1 MHGQIP
7 SFLGV
12 WCFCKPPIIVI
23 LSSDVGLLSITLL
36 SPPINGAN
44 SAADII
50 FEKTHTFIASTLT
63 YDFHISFLAFIYL
76 NQYIVF
82 LNTRQSV
89 GTHIRAN
96 FQTLYYLTPPAYLPR
111 ITAGIIYRLLIML
124 HNSCHLLISKALIVT
139 GQQSQGRLTVSFKLG
154 AFLTQ
159 LHTGK

>member
-1 MHGQIP
+1 MIERSPTSEDKITMIG
-7 SFLGV
+7 
-12 WCFCKPPIIVI
+12 
-23 LSSDVGLLSITLL
+23 GLQKHQTPRNDGIC
-36 SPPINGAN
+36 PCIN

-111 ITAGIIYRLLIML
+111 IAAGIIYRLLIML

>member
-1 MHGQIP
+1 MPPTGSISELGYNFRVSHWFP
-7 SFLGV
+7 SL
-12 WCFCKPPIIVI
+12 FCP
-23 LSSDVGLLSITLL
+23 
-36 SPPINGAN
+36 PPINGAN

-50 FEKTHTFIASTLT
+50 FEKAYTFIASALT
-63 YDFHISFLAFIYL
+63 YDFHTGFLAFVYL
-76 NQYIVF
+76 DQYIVF

-96 FQTLYYLTPPAYLPR
+96 FQTLYYLPPAYLPR
-111 ITAGIIYRLLIML
+111 IAAGIIYRLLIML

>member
-1 MHGQIP
+1 MPPTGSVSELGYNFRVSHWLP
-7 SFLGV
+7 SL
-12 WCFCKPPIIVI
+12 FCP
-23 LSSDVGLLSITLL
+23 
-36 SPPINGAN
+36 PPINGAN

-50 FEKTHTFIASTLT
+50 FEKAYTFIASALT
-63 YDFHISFLAFIYL
+63 YDFHIGFLAFVYL
-76 NQYIVF
+76 DQYIVF

-111 ITAGIIYRLLIML
+111 IAAGIINRLLIML

>member
-1 MHGQIP
+1 MPPTGSVSELGYNFRVSHWFP
-7 SFLGV
+7 SLS
-12 WCFCKPPIIVI
+12 CPPPV
-23 LSSDVGLLSITLL
+23 
-36 SPPINGAN
+36 NGAN

-63 YDFHISFLAFIYL
+63 YDFHIGFLAFIYL
-76 NQYIVF
+76 YQHIVF

-111 ITAGIIYRLLIML
+111 IAAGIIYRLLIML

>member
-1 MHGQIP
+1 MPPTGSVSELGYNFRVSHWFP
-7 SFLGV
+7 SLS
-12 WCFCKPPIIVI
+12 CPPPPSMVRIVPQT
-23 LSSDVGLLSITLL
+23 LSLKKRTPSSHRRSHTIFTLASSLSFISINTL
-36 SPPINGAN
+36 S
-44 SAADII
+44 
-50 FEKTHTFIASTLT
+50 
-63 YDFHISFLAFIYL
+63 
-76 NQYIVF
+76 F

-111 ITAGIIYRLLIML
+111 IAAGIIYRLLIML